1 MTNVTLNLQHL
12 RIAKIGLLGI
22 LCVALLNMVGNFL
35 ITMKINVI
43 LGLSSVVLSALMSF
57 MCMIGIYV
65 TNICII
71 EVRLE
76 NACNASKNWNDDI
89 EMRDQDYV

>member
-1 MTNVTLNLQHL
+1 MTNVTLYVQNLQ
-12 RIAKIGLLGI
+12 IAKIGLIGI

-35 ITMKINVI
+35 ITLKINVI
-43 LGLSSVVLSALMSF
+43 LGLSSVVLSILMSF
-57 MCMIGIYV
+57 MCIIGIYI
-65 TNICII
+65 TNTCII

-89 EMRDQDYV
+89 EMRDQDYS